1 MHGVQEIPKN
11 LGLQLQK
18 AFNYYDKTGASM
30 AAAEERSEFKF
41 VFLQR
46 INLKSNY
53 KRDSN
58 HLQEQRRERTIDST
72 EAIQKIIKY
81 VHRESNTK
89 KSSSE
94 NQKHFPARE
103 NQFKVQRISILN

>member
-1 MHGVQEIPKN
+1 
-11 LGLQLQK
+11 
-18 AFNYYDKTGASM
+18 M

-53 KRDSN
+53 KRRFKS
-58 HLQEQRRERTIDST
+58 LAGIIEQFDTTRTKKLNRT
-72 EAIQKIIKY
+72 EIIKH
-81 VHRESNTK
+81 VHRESDTK

-94 NQKHFPARE
+94 NLKLFPARV
-103 NQFKVQRISILN
+103 NQFKVQLISILN

>member
-1 MHGVQEIPKN
+1 MHEVQEIPKN
-11 LGLQLQK
+11 LGLRLQK

-53 KRDSN
+53 KRRFKS
-58 HLQEQRRERTIDST
+58 LAEQRYIEETIY
-72 EAIQKIIKY
+72 EHNA
-81 VHRESNTK
+81 
-89 KSSSE
+89 
-94 NQKHFPARE
+94 
-103 NQFKVQRISILN
+103 